1 MDLLVGDGGWK
12 EMARSVR
19 RTVRRTRNRLRQ
31 SSIILLYHRVA
42 HGVPDPWSL
51 CVSPANFH
59 EQLAVMAARGV
70 RTLDGLIDDLAS
82 GRRPR
87 AAVVTFD
94 DGYADFHTTA
104 LPALRAHGVPATL
117 FVTTGPLDGGGEFW
131 WDELERIVLGAH
143 PVPPS
148 LDVALGSEPFTWS
161 CSADGDRRALYH
173 ALHQRLGRL
182 PGATRAK
189 ALAALRAWAGVD
201 AACRP
206 THRPLVASELLAVAR
221 ESSVRIGAHTVSH
234 SYLGALADDE
244 QAREIGDSKRT
255 LEALVG
261 GAVEHFSYPHGD
273 HEPETV
279 AHVRAAGFRVACGS
293 ACAPVAGEV
302 DPFDLPRVEVPNFSG
317 AAFSRWLDEWLG

>member
-19 RTVRRTRNRLRQ
+19 RTLRRTRNRLRR
-31 SSIILLYHRVA
+31 SSVILLYHRVA
-42 HGVPDPWSL
+42 QGFPDPWSL
-51 CVSPANFH
+51 CVSPANFQ
-59 EQLAVMAARGV
+59 EQLAVLAARGV
-70 RTLDGLIDDLAS
+70 RTLDGLLDDFAHD
-82 GRRPR
+82 RRPR

-104 LPALRAHGVPATL
+104 LPALRAYDVPATL
-117 FVTTGPLDGGGEFW
+117 FVTTGPLGDGGEFW

-143 PVPPS
+143 ALPPA
-148 LDVALGSEPFTWS
+148 LETALGTETFVWPD
-161 CSADGDRRALYH
+161 AGGDRRALYH

-182 PGATRAK
+182 AGATRAT
-189 ALAALRAWAGVD
+189 ALAALRTWAGVD
-201 AACRP
+201 VARRE
-206 THRPLVASELLAVAR
+206 THRPLAASELVAVAR
-221 ESSVRIGAHTVSH
+221 DPSVRIGAHTVSH
-234 SYLGALADDE
+234 SYLGALATDE
-244 QAREIGDSKRT
+244 QAREIGESKRV
-255 LEALVG
+255 LEALVERP
-261 GAVEHFSYPHGD
+261 VEHFSYPHGD

-293 ACAPVAGEV
+293 ACAPVAGDV